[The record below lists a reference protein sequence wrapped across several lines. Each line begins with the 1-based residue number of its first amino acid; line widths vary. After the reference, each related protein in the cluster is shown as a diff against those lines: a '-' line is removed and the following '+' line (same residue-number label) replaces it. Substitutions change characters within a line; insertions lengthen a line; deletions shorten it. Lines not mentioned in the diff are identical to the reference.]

1 MRRRTLWILLAL
13 TAALFLAASAA
24 RADAPSESENQT
36 AESVFAERAPEA
48 LRSWFGS
55 DTLPPRLTLRLRA
68 RPSTCIEA
76 TRTILISTVFGGVP
90 PYTVTVGGEPVRP
103 YFMSLTVVCGLAPA
117 DPHPCDPDPRQ
128 YQTFRATATDSRG
141 VAVDAELRVT
151 VAAAARRL
159 EVGAIVAAPTD
170 TALRLNW
177 TAAEGGSD
185 VCAYEL
191 RYQATAWNET
201 DWPDSWSAISDTVI
215 AGATEYLHGNLDPNR
230 RYRYQARARNNI
242 GAGEWSR
249 AFPEAGVRPGA
260 PALAARTAASG
271 SVALSW
277 SLGPA
282 GATRWEYRRQPAGGS
297 WSAWTAITGS
307 DASTAEHTVSG
318 LIEDTRYHFQL
329 RAVTA
334 NGASPA
340 SATAS
345 AIAGLTPTVP
355 SERESLF
362 YDDLDSAGGATRPSS
377 YAFLTDADDLT
388 SGATTF
394 AEVSRAAALLL
405 NTGGYRGRKYADV
418 LATVQ
423 VGDRITWFGG
433 RWYHYRVTELLA
445 DPPAPAR
452 KLFRIAL
459 EAEDPR
465 MLAEAQANDPDHF
478 ANYRDRYVAFGWED
492 HPPNE
497 PRIGADGIR
506 IMPYRYAAE
515 GGHTYRLHT
524 SARRTSPSIVID
536 VPAGM
541 RLIYHG
547 SPAPGN
553 PFATLRDETTGAFL
567 FLDLDAGR
575 LGDYHPFAGRLGGY
589 VETLEDGTPLPAEVL
604 ARFKAIIASIREL
617 PLPPPASE

>member
-1 MRRRTLWILLAL
+1 MRRRMLWLLLAL
-13 TAALFLAASAA
+13 TAALLLAVSAA
-24 RADAPSESENQT
+24 RADAPTKPEERA
-36 AESVFAERAPEA
+36 AESVFTERRAPEA
-48 LRSWFGS
+48 LRSWLGP
-55 DTLPPRLTLRLRA
+55 DTLPPRLTLRLWT
-68 RPSTCIEA
+68 RPSACIEA
-76 TRTILISTVFGGVP
+76 TRTGLLWNVYGGVP
-90 PYTVTVGGEPVRP
+90 PFTVTVDGQPTRAGSW
-103 YFMSLTVVCGLAPA
+103 FLTVVCGLAPA

-151 VAAAARRL
+151 VAAAPQRL

-191 RYQATAWNET
+191 RYQATDWNET

-215 AGATEYLHGNLDPNR
+215 AGATEYLHGSLDSNR
-230 RYRYQARARNNI
+230 RYRYQVRARNNI

-271 SVALSW
+271 SVALRW

-297 WSAWTAITGS
+297 WSAWTAIAGS
-307 DASTAEHTVSG
+307 DASTAEHTVTG
-318 LIEDTRYHFQL
+318 LTEDARYHFQL
-329 RAVTA
+329 RAITA
-334 NGASPA
+334 NGASAA

-345 AIAGLTPTVP
+345 AVAGLTPTVP

-362 YDDLDSAGGATRPSS
+362 YDDLDLAGGATRPSS

-394 AEVSRAAALLL
+394 AEVSRATALLL
-405 NTGGYRGRKYADV
+405 NTGGYRGREYADA

-433 RWYHYRVTELLA
+433 RWYHYRVTELLT

-452 KLFRIAL
+452 KLFRIIL

-465 MLAEAQANDPDHF
+465 RLAEAQANDPDHF
-478 ANYRDRYVAFGWED
+478 ANYRDRYVVFGWED

-515 GGHTYRLHT
+515 GGHTYRLFT
-524 SARRTSPSIVID
+524 SVRPTSIVID
-536 VPAGM
+536 VPAGT
-541 RLIYHG
+541 RLIYREA
-547 SPAPGN
+547 PAPGN
-553 PFATLRDETTGAFL
+553 PFATLEDEATGA
-567 FLDLDAGR
+567 R
-575 LGDYHPFAGRLGGY
+575 LVVNPYTGHPAGY
-589 VETLEDGTPLPAEVL
+589 VETLKDGTALPVEVI
-604 ARFKAIIASIREL
+604 ARFKAIIASIRKL
-617 PLPPPASE
+617 LPPPASE